1 MLDINPILLVV
12 TLAVFISLIVYLNN
26 VLYKPL
32 LKYMDDREAKLKGDR
47 DSVNQNS
54 SEIEALK
61 KESENIL
68 ASARHEAVS
77 IKETMIS
84 EAKES
89 VAKKLLEKRE
99 ALAESYKSFIEE
111 LEKDKTALRGHLL
124 ADRSS
129 IEVALKD
136 RFASI

>member
-1 MLDINPILLVV
+1 
-12 TLAVFISLIVYLNN
+12 
-26 VLYKPL
+26 
-32 LKYMDDREAKLKGDR
+32 MDDREAKLKGDR

-99 ALAESYKSFIEE
+99 TLAESYKSFIEE
-111 LEKDKTALRGHLL
+111 LEKEKTALRGHLL